1 MTLFDRITAA
11 QTAALTTAAERAIL
25 TGEGTA
31 ASAGP
36 TLEGLAAAHAEATR
50 IDRYL
55 DAVEAHAPAE
65 IARLSSILD
74 VVKDRAVVRRLVVLQ
89 GCAES
94 VSTARAL
101 LDDEPL
107 LIDLVA
113 AQHGGPLTAALR
125 RHGLV
130 AADRSGEGPSTH
142 ASAALQ
148 LVAAALATP
157 RPPLR

>member
-1 MTLFDRITAA
+1 MTLTNPI
-11 QTAALTTAAERAIL
+11 TTAAERAIL

-31 ASAGP
+31 SSAG
-36 TLEGLAAAHAEATR
+36 LSLQSIAAAHAEATR

-74 VVKDRAVVRRLVVLQ
+74 VVKDRAVLRRLVVLQ

-107 LIDLVA
+107 LTDRVA
-113 AQHGGPLTAALR
+113 AQHGGPLTDALR

-130 AADRSGEGPSTH
+130 AGDRSGEGLSGR

-148 LVAAALATP
+148 LIACALKT
-157 RPPLR
+157 

>member
-1 MTLFDRITAA
+1 MTLSARIAAA
-11 QTAALTTAAERAIL
+11 QTAALVAAAERAIL
-25 TGEGTA
+25 TGEGAA

-55 DAVEAHAPAE
+55 DAAEAHATTE

-74 VVKDRAVVRRLVVLQ
+74 VVKDRAALRQLIILQ

-101 LDDEPL
+101 LNDLPL
-107 LIDLVA
+107 LADLVA
-113 AQHGGPLTAALR
+113 AQHGGPLTAAMR
-125 RHGLV
+125 SHGLV
-130 AADRSGEGPSTH
+130 AGDHSGEGLS
-142 ASAALQ
+142 ASALSALR
-148 LVAAALATP
+148 LIAAAVKT
-157 RPPLR
+157 

>member
-1 MTLFDRITAA
+1 MTLSAHIA
-11 QTAALTTAAERAIL
+11 AALTTAAERALL

-36 TLEGLAAAHAEATR
+36 TLEDLAAAHTEATR

-65 IARLSSILD
+65 IERLGVIYD
-74 VVKDRAVVRRLVVLQ
+74 ATRDRAVLRRLIVLQ

-107 LIDLVA
+107 LTGLVA
-113 AQHGGPLTAALR
+113 AQHGGPLTAAMGS
-125 RHGLV
+125 HGFV
-130 AADRSGEGPSTH
+130 ARDHGGEGLS
-142 ASAALQ
+142 ASARAALR
-148 LVAAALATP
+148 LIAAAIKT
-157 RPPLR
+157 

>member
-1 MTLFDRITAA
+1 MTLSDRIAAA
-11 QTAALTTAAERAIL
+11 QAAALTTTAERALL

-31 ASAGP
+31 ATTGP
-36 TLEGLAAAHAEATR
+36 TLQSIAAAHAEATR

-107 LIDLVA
+107 LTDLVA

-130 AADRSGEGPSTH
+130 AGDHSGEGLSDRAST
-142 ASAALQ
+142 ALRLIAAALQ
-148 LVAAALATP
+148 A
-157 RPPLR
+157 

>member
-1 MTLFDRITAA
+1 MTLTARIAAA
-11 QTAALTTAAERAIL
+11 QTAALTAAAERAIL

-36 TLEGLAAAHAEATR
+36 TLEDLAAAHAEATR

-74 VVKDRAVVRRLVVLQ
+74 VVDDRAVVRRLVVLQ
-89 GCAES
+89 GCAEG

-107 LIDLVA
+107 LTDLVA
-113 AQHGGPLTAALR
+113 AHHGGLLTDAMR
-125 RHGLV
+125 IHGLV
-130 AADRSGEGPSTH
+130 AGDHSGEGLNNRALS
-142 ASAALQ
+142 ALQ
-148 LVAAALATP
+148 LIACALKT
-157 RPPLR
+157 

>member
-1 MTLFDRITAA
+1 MTLSDRIAAA
-11 QTAALTTAAERAIL
+11 QAAALTTTAERALL

-31 ASAGP
+31 ATTGP
-36 TLEGLAAAHAEATR
+36 TLQSIAAAHAEATR

-101 LDDEPL
+101 LDDLPL
-107 LIDLVA
+107 LTDLIA
-113 AQHGGPLTAALR
+113 AQNGGPLTAALR
-125 RHGLV
+125 SHGLV
-130 AADRSGEGPSTH
+130 ARDHGGEGLS
-142 ASAALQ
+142 ASARTALR
-148 LVAAALATP
+148 LIACALKT
-157 RPPLR
+157 